1 MPPTGQSPCCK
12 RSSLLTWRRGVTWT
26 GDMATQETMTQFDLN
41 VEIERFPPDVPSGRR
56 SETLIKTPRLRV
68 VLITMRAG
76 TELRE
81 HVAPGT
87 ITVQPMGGRFTFTAG
102 DDEREIT
109 AGTLVTVE
117 GGVRHAVRA
126 LEDGAVLLTIGWSGG
141 DALDD
146 ES

>member
-1 MPPTGQSPCCK
+1 
-12 RSSLLTWRRGVTWT
+12 
-26 GDMATQETMTQFDLN
+26 MATRETITQFDLN
-41 VEIERFPPDVPSGRR
+41 AEIERFPPVVPSGRR
-56 SETLIKTPRLRV
+56 SETLIKTSSQRV

-87 ITVQPMGGRFTFTAG
+87 LIS
-102 DDEREIT
+102 
-109 AGTLVTVE
+109 VE

-126 LEDGAVLLTIGWSGG
+126 LEDGAFLLTIGWSGE
-141 DALDD
+141 DAPGD

>member
-1 MPPTGQSPCCK
+1 
-12 RSSLLTWRRGVTWT
+12 
-26 GDMATQETMTQFDLN
+26 MAAQENITQVDLN
-41 VEIERFPPDVPSGRR
+41 AEIERFPPDVPSGRR

-76 TELRE
+76 AELHE

-87 ITVQPMGGRFTFTAG
+87 ITVQPIRGRFAFTAG
-102 DDEREIT
+102 DDEREIM
-109 AGTLVTVE
+109 AGTLISVE

-126 LEDGAVLLTIGWSGG
+126 LEDGAFLLTIGWPGG
-141 DALDD
+141 DSPGD